1 MTTKLVRT
9 LLALAVLS
17 FGTAILAHAGP
28 TNLVTNGSFETGDFT
43 GWTPVGD
50 TSFNG
55 VCSDGSCPI
64 SGGWNAEDGVYS
76 AYFGPVGDLGG
87 ISQIINTTP
96 GDQYTVSFW
105 LALPQAG
112 TPNFFQAEFG
122 NAVLTINNWGGS
134 FGWQEFTLSTMAT
147 SSQTNLEFLFRDDPS
162 YWFLDNVSVTQGS
175 STPEPGT
182 LVMFGTGLLGL
193 AGIAR
198 RKFRL

>member
-1 MTTKLVRT
+1 MRNKLVRT

-17 FGTAILAHAGP
+17 LGTAIVAYAGP
-28 TNLVTNGSFETGDFT
+28 TNLVTNGSFETGDFS

-50 TSFNG
+50 TAFNG
-55 VCSDGSCPI
+55 VCSDGSCPV
-64 SGGWNAEDGVYS
+64 SGGWNAEDGNYS

-87 ISQIINTTP
+87 ISQTIATTA
-96 GDQYTVSFW
+96 GDNYTVTFW
-105 LALPQAG
+105 LALPQGG

-122 NAVLTINNWGGS
+122 NAVLTINNWGGT

-147 SSQTNLEFLFRDDPS
+147 SSQTTLEFLFRNDPS

-175 STPEPGT
+175 PVPEPGT
-182 LVMFGTGLLGL
+182 LVMFGSGLLGL

-198 RKFRL
+198 RKFFN